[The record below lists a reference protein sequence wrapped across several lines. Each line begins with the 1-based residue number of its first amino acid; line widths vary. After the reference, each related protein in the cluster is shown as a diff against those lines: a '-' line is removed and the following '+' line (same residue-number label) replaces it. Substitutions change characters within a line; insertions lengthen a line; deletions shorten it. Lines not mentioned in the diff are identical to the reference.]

1 MRLAAFAAAL
11 VLLAACGDKE
21 PPPPRTELD
30 LPDIEAVEGTKAFG
44 DPAALAFAANGDL
57 WVANYESS
65 TLARYAPDQLAQSGA
80 PTPATVVEAPSI
92 KGPNAMVFDAHG
104 YLWVAMYDAGSVAGF
119 TPADLVAG
127 RAPSI
132 VMAPGGGV
140 LVQPAGVALDADG
153 NLWVSNS
160 GVGHVVRFPRKG
172 GLEAGTAKPDVVLDV
187 PDEECQ
193 AVAVRDGKLWHGCA
207 DSDTVYVYDLPVRS
221 GRPTART
228 TFRWGQNGGPACAPV
243 QAAATPD
250 GALAFACYATAS
262 VAVVTGTQP
271 LTESARVSAQALT
284 NVHGI
289 AYDASGALWAG
300 TNLNVLARYVG
311 QQSMPD
317 VVLRP
322 RAGDVPPLASRP
334 VPTM

>member
-11 VLLAACGDKE
+11 VLLAACGDRE
-21 PPPPRTELD
+21 PPPLGTEQY
-30 LPDIEAVEGTKAFG
+30 LPDLEAVEGTKAFG

-65 TLARYAPDQLAQSGA
+65 TLARYAPDQLTRSGA
-80 PTPATVVEAPSI
+80 PTAATVIEAPAI

-153 NLWVSNS
+153 NLWVANS
-160 GVGHVVRFPRKG
+160 GVGHLVRFPRNG
-172 GLEAGTAKPDVVLDV
+172 GLEAGTAKPDVGLDV

-193 AVAVRDGKLWHGCA
+193 GIAVREGKLWHACA
-207 DSDTVYVYDLPVRS
+207 DSDTVYVYGLPARS
-221 GRPTART
+221 GKPAATAT
-228 TFRWGQNGGPACAPV
+228 LRWGRDGRAACAPV
-243 QAAATPD
+243 QVAATPD
-250 GALAFACYATAS
+250 GGLAFACYAGAA
-262 VAVVTGTQP
+262 VAVVRDTTGE
-271 LTESARVSAQALT
+271 ESRVAAQALT

-300 TNLNVLARYVG
+300 TNLNVLGRYTG
-311 QQSMPD
+311 TTSYPD
-317 VVLRP
+317 VLLRP
-322 RAGDVPPLASRP
+322 RPGDVPPLATRP
-334 VPTM
+334 VATK